1 MNIAPVILFAYNRA
15 EHLAKTINA
24 LAKCELAAQ
33 SRVIVIIDGPKNEE
47 DRRKQERMIL
57 DLDVVSGFARVEV
70 RTRKINVGLEQNITT
85 GITSVINEYGKAIIL
100 EDDILVS
107 PLFCAI

>member
-70 RTRKINVGLEQNITT
+70 RTRKINVL
-85 GITSVINEYGKAIIL
+85 SRIL
-100 EDDILVS
+100 PQVLH
-107 PLFCAI
+107 PLLMNMARQSYWKTIFSLAPFFCAI